1 MIMITI
7 FIMMFSTGKHQLLL
21 FGERVTEMA
30 PVAVGAAVSSQN
42 HPADLGLVAR
52 VSDHGSELRHAMGEL
67 AVVPVRTRPS
77 LLPFVAQLRL
87 QHPLVVNLQLHSTLH
102 VLLLYVLLHPTSAAT
117 TATSTI
123 TSAHPRHIHPLLHPR
138 YTQTHPNYNI

>member
-7 FIMMFSTGKHQLLL
+7 FIMMFSTGKHQPLQ

-30 PVAVGAAVSSQN
+30 PVAVRAAVSSQN
-42 HPADLGLVAR
+42 HPADFGLVAR

-77 LLPFVAQLRL
+77 LLPFIAQLRL
-87 QHPLVVNLQLHSTLH
+87 EHPLVENLQLHSTLH
-102 VLLLYVLLHPTSAAT
+102 VLFLYLLLHPTTAAT
-117 TATSTI
+117 TTIST
-123 TSAHPRHIHPLLHPR
+123 TTPAHPRHIHPLLHPR
-138 YTQTHPNYNI
+138 CTQTHPNYSI